1 MVQLTQNMQKISK
14 KWKKRQKCI
23 DITLRKWSW
32 RPLWQVGKKS
42 ISRFH
47 SQSGAL
53 LGWFCN
59 FPYQVRCGGAMENC
73 QTTQKVHL
81 VGCDPKNQATS
92 IPYNCIFETLNYH
105 QLAETPN
112 HRHIHTES
120 TKKFIPQTATPAP
133 AKKQRPLKSRWICW
147 LYLRHWQCRQHFS
160 SRKLCVQGLQAWHFY
175 QKCIGN
181 VCAVAAPPPLHQT
194 VFFLPFFKGVLSKSS
209 SRSG

>member
-1 MVQLTQNMQKISK
+1 MLWLLLPGERGVNPSGQPARFFPVFL
-14 KWKKRQKCI
+14 
-23 DITLRKWSW
+23 
-32 RPLWQVGKKS
+32 PLP
-42 ISRFH
+42 
-47 SQSGAL
+47 L
-53 LGWFCN
+53 L
-59 FPYQVRCGGAMENC
+59 A
-73 QTTQKVHL
+73 KH
-81 VGCDPKNQATS
+81 DPKNQATS